1 MWYSIAITP
10 KCFTYLPYGISFHER
25 FSWMST
31 LRDISWL
38 FLCVLRRSTIAGPGI
53 WWNIISNQFGTLK
66 FFWLKIARKM
76 TDVFTWQS
84 LFLNTWVWKCILL
97 YFLSI
102 WFIPLELIT
111 GKNRWI
117 ESMYYFA
124 TEAGVKQK
132 LCKVSVVEKNMN
144 FTISKTSGWLLR
156 TSALKSHLLITY
168 LWFYVGLALMNLY

>member
-31 LRDISWL
+31 LRYISWI
-38 FLCVLRRSTIAGPGI
+38 FLCVLRRSTVAGPGI

-84 LFLNTWVWKCILL
+84 LFWIHESENAFCCI
-97 YFLSI
+97 FSVF

-111 GKNRWI
+111 GKNHWI

-132 LCKVSVVEKNMN
+132 RCKVSVVEKKYH
-144 FTISKTSGWLLR
+144 FHYFKDIWLI
-156 TSALKSHLLITY
+156 IT
-168 LWFYVGLALMNLY
+168 